1 MQAWRVSGLVAGLVL
16 GVVGAARAQAPVEL
30 PPPDERRP
38 VTGVVFDIRGI
49 MAALPTAEGWVP
61 SVPESP
67 PLPGRGFGGEVGA
80 HVFVASLG
88 RSRIGLGAAAGV
100 GRRSASP
107 ETPEQGVTPTPLQ
120 AAGISVT
127 SQVRYLAPQVS
138 LNFGHSRGWS
148 YLSGGYGLAQVRS
161 EATGKDGRLPLAVD
175 TGWGR
180 AINMGFGAR
189 WMRRP
194 RLGFSVDLRWHRVAG
209 GPGGTG
215 GTGSSTARA
224 GATLLNMAVGVA
236 FR

>member
-1 MQAWRVSGLVAGLVL
+1 MSVLRASGIVVGLLL
-16 GVVGAARAQAPVEL
+16 GVVGVASAQAPL
-30 PPPDERRP
+30 TLANPDERRP

-67 PLPGRGFGGEVGA
+67 PLPGRGFGGEVGG
-80 HVFVASLG
+80 HVYLASLG
-88 RSRIGLGAAAGV
+88 RSRVGLGASAGL
-100 GRRSASP
+100 GRRSASADGP
-107 ETPEQGVTPTPLQ
+107 KDGATPTALQ

-189 WMRRP
+189 WMRRS

-209 GPGGTG
+209 GSG
-215 GTGSSTARA
+215 GTGSSATRA

>member
-1 MQAWRVSGLVAGLVL
+1 MRGLRVCGLVAGLVL
-16 GVVGAARAQAPVEL
+16 GVVSVARAQAPVDL

-38 VTGVVFDIRGI
+38 VSGVVFDVRGL
-49 MAALPTAEGWVP
+49 MAALPTSEGWVP

-67 PLPGRGFGGEVGA
+67 PLPGRGFGGEAGA
-80 HVFVASLG
+80 HVYVASLG
-88 RSRIGLGAAAGV
+88 QVRLGLGASAGIA
-100 GRRSASP
+100 RRSASADAP
-107 ETPEQGVTPTPLQ
+107 KNGATPTPLQ
-120 AAGISVT
+120 AAGITVT
-127 SQVRYLAPQVS
+127 SQVRYVAPQLS
-138 LNFGHSRGWS
+138 LNFGHARGWS
-148 YLSGGYGLAQVRS
+148 YLSGGYGMAQVRS
-161 EATGKDGRLPLAVD
+161 EATATDGRPPQMVD

-194 RLGFSVDLRWHRVAG
+194 RLGFTLDLRWHRVAG
-209 GPGGTG
+209 GSG